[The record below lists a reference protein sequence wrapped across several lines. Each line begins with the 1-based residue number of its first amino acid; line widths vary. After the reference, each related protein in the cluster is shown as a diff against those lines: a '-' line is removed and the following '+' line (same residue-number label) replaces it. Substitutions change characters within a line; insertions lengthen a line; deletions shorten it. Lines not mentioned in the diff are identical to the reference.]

1 MIYNVAISSLALNR
15 YTERNTPAES
25 SQANTVQETTQDTEG
40 TTDQDLSQSAD
51 GQETAPEEDAPWIQ
65 VLNAFLDKHFDDKRM
80 ARIYPNA
87 KIVVDGVPQ
96 RIVSTN

>member
-15 YTERNTPAES
+15 YTERNTPADFSKTGTVQENAQDTEISAEQNS
-25 SQANTVQETTQDTEG
+25 SQAADSQEA
-40 TTDQDLSQSAD
+40 SS
-51 GQETAPEEDAPWIQ
+51 EEEASWIQ
-65 VLNAFLDKHFDDKRM
+65 ALNAFLDKHFDDKRM